1 MNAQKLETIE
11 TMKNKLTNKYELNI
25 QFFPSAGLPK
35 EKLEWVNNIK
45 QLWITIRKIIKREL
59 IRKKKKEIKHKIELR
74 QEFLS
79 TKSKHI
85 IDKVLDRD
93 SRQILLDRIIN
104 TQEDGTTQIITDP
117 TQIKDKVKEH
127 LYQWTKGTQID
138 TSIKNT

>member
-1 MNAQKLETIE
+1 MNVQKLETIE

-25 QFFPSAGLPK
+25 QSFPSAGLPK

-45 QLWITIRKIIKREL
+45 KLWITIRKLIKREL

-74 QEFLS
+74 QEFLN
-79 TKSKHI
+79 TKSKHM

-117 TQIKDKVKEH
+117 IQIKDK
-127 LYQWTKGTQID
+127 
-138 TSIKNT
+138 